1 MDEFNH
7 PKFAR
12 RRKRLTVTLAS
23 VILALII
30 AALNNIPANSKNLP
44 GIASP
49 KSTTSSPV
57 TGGDVQ
63 GSESTPAASSQP
75 SGKAILDAQPGLWHV
90 TRDVDGDTIDVQQGS
105 TKETVRLIG
114 IDTPETHDPRK
125 TVQCYGPEAAAH
137 TKSVLEGHDVRLA
150 PDPEDSDRDKYNRIL
165 RYVYLPDGTLYN
177 AELVQDGWA
186 FAYTVFPYS
195 KLDEFKGL
203 ETQAQAAGRG
213 LWAAC
218 NVNASQQIKQTAGH
232 KS

>member
-1 MDEFNH
+1 MDQFDH
-7 PKFAR
+7 PIYR
-12 RRKRLTVTLAS
+12 RRRNRLSVTLAS

-30 AALNNIPANSKNLP
+30 AALSNYPVHSKSNPIGTPMPKTTPAQ
-44 GIASP
+44 
-49 KSTTSSPV
+49 T

-63 GSESTPAASSQP
+63 GSEFATEPSAKST
-75 SGKAILDAQPGLWHV
+75 GNAILNAQPGLWHV

-125 TVQCYGPEAAAH
+125 PVQCYGPEAAAH
-137 TKSVLEGHDVRLA
+137 TKSVLEGHDIRLA
-150 PDPEDSDRDKYNRIL
+150 PDPEDSDRDKYNRLL
-165 RYVYLPDGTLYN
+165 RYIYLPDGTLYN

-195 KLDEFKGL
+195 KLDEFKAL
-203 ETQAQAAGRG
+203 ENEAHSANRG
-213 LWAAC
+213 LWATC
-218 NVNASQQIKQTAGH
+218 NVDASQQIKQTAGR